1 MNSKITDRHRQRA
14 AYIYVR
20 QSTLGQVRHHQES
33 TQRQY
38 ALKDKA
44 LELGW
49 SAAFIRIL
57 DKDLGVSAAQ
67 AAGREDFKTLVADV
81 SMGLVGAVFALE
93 VSRLARSCADW
104 HRLVEI
110 CALSGTLIIDEDGCY
125 HPGDFNDRLLLGLKG
140 TMSQAELHFLRLRLQ
155 GGQLNKAKKGELR
168 FQLPTGF
175 CYDSVG
181 RVALDPDEQVRGA
194 VRMLFAVVR
203 ETGSAY
209 GALRRFVQRGLEFP
223 KRVHGCKGLGKLV
236 WERLKN
242 TRVISIIKNPAYA
255 GVYFY
260 GRARSSKEIS
270 ADGQIRTRKKTAPM
284 SSWPVMIK
292 DHHEGYITWEQF
304 LANQAMLEKNRTS
317 SDKTL
322 LSGPAREGA
331 ALLQG
336 LLLCG
341 RCGHRVM
348 VRYTGNRGIYPTYEC
363 NYLVNQA
370 AGKSCMSARCDLLD
384 AAVSRRVLEVVKP
397 AQINVAIEALRHVE
411 QREQGVLRQWQMRI
425 ERSDYEAQLA
435 RRRYEEV
442 DPSNRLVAASLECH
456 WNEALERLEAARQE
470 FAQYQRTQAYAM
482 TPEQKAAIFAMAQDF
497 WRLWNVP
504 TTQQQDR
511 KRILRLLIK
520 DITVEKTTGRAVLG
534 IRWQGGATEELAV
547 SLPLPTPRRYAPEVV
562 QRVRELAE
570 NYLDHQ
576 IAARLGA
583 EGILGARGKPLTAR
597 AIAYIR
603 YEYRIA
609 APNFKHAEEL
619 TVREMAAKFGVGR
632 RVVYAWI
639 EEGILQARRLRHCA
653 AGTPYWIA
661 LDSSKEDQFRQ
672 LARRSKE
679 IASDSIHSPEQIADR
694 SAV

>member
-1 MNSKITDRHRQRA
+1 M
-14 AYIYVR
+14 
-20 QSTLGQVRHHQES
+20 GQVRHHQES

-49 SAAFIRIL
+49 SASLIRIL
-57 DKDLGVSAAQ
+57 DKDLGVSAAH
-67 AAGREDFKTLVADV
+67 AAGREDFKTLMADI

-155 GGQLNKAKKGELR
+155 GGQINKAKKGELR

-175 CYDSVG
+175 CYDAVG
-181 RVALDPDEQVRGA
+181 KVTLDADAQVRGA
-194 VRMLFAVVR
+194 IGMLFAVVR
-203 ETGSAY
+203 EAGSAY
-209 GALRRFVQRGLEFP
+209 GALRRLAQRGLEFP
-223 KRVHGCKGLGKLV
+223 KRVHDGNGLGKLV
-236 WERLKN
+236 WERLKKS
-242 TRVISIIKNPAYA
+242 RVISIIKNPAYA

-260 GRARSSKEIS
+260 GRARSSKEITP
-270 ADGQIRTRKKTAPM
+270 DGQIRTRKKTVPM
-284 SSWPVMIK
+284 SSWHVMIK

-304 LANQAMLEKNRTS
+304 LANQAMLEKNRANS
-317 SDKTL
+317 EKTL
-322 LSGPAREGA
+322 VSGPAREGA

-348 VRYTGNRGIYPTYEC
+348 VHYGGDGGLYPTYDC
-363 NYLVNQA
+363 KYLLDQA

-384 AAVSRRVLEVVKP
+384 AAVSSRVLEILKP
-397 AQINVAIEALRHVE
+397 AQIEVAVEALRHVE
-411 QREQGVLRQWQMRI
+411 QREQAVLEQWRMRI
-425 ERSDYEAQLA
+425 ERSEYEAQLA
-435 RRRYEEV
+435 QRRYEEV
-442 DPSNRLVAASLECH
+442 DPSNRLVGASLERY
-456 WNEALERLEAARQE
+456 WNEALQRLEAGRRE
-470 FAQYQRTQAYAM
+470 FAQYQRGQACAV

-497 WRLWNVP
+497 ERLWNAP
-504 TTQQQDR
+504 TTQPKDR

-534 IRWQGGATEELAV
+534 IRWQGGAAEEVAV
-547 SLPLPTPRRYAPEVV
+547 TLPLPTPRSYAPEVV
-562 QRVRELAE
+562 QKVRELAE

-583 EGILGARGKPLTAR
+583 EGIRGASGKPLTPR
-597 AIAYIR
+597 SIAYIR

-609 APNFKHAEEL
+609 PPELKHAAEL
-619 TVREMAAKFGVGR
+619 TVQEVAARFGVTR
-632 RVVYAWI
+632 HVIYSWI
-639 EEGILQARRLRHCA
+639 EKGLLPARRLRRCVV
-653 AGTPYWIA
+653 GTPYRVT
-661 LDSSKEDQFRQ
+661 LDPNKEEH
-672 LARRSKE
+672 LRRMSRPSKE
-679 IASDSIHSPEQIADR
+679 IVSASSNGSEQLTDR